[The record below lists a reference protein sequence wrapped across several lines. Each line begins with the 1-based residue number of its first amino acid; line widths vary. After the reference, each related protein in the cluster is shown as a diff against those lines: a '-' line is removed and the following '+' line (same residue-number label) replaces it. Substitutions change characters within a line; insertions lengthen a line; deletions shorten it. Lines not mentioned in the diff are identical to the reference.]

1 MCALLT
7 RLLRHRL
14 MLLSMMIGLAYL
26 FSVHRASARPP
37 SPGKVPNGNV
47 YYCGTCHESGHIF
60 SDNSPPV
67 PPLPMHMNQMQ
78 NPFLN
83 TTPTKTWTPDL
94 ANQDSDGD
102 GFTNGEE
109 LQDPTGVWAIG
120 KPDPGDVSFVS
131 NPSDFSTDPSNND
144 PCGYRAIPPAPRLLD
159 IVGFASPA
167 QGDVSFD
174 VSLLSPLPVDFVKY
188 TVKDSGNHTV
198 HSFISAS
205 PPFRSDLWNTKSVP
219 DGSYTVTAQVF
230 ELRQLTGATPRTSTR
245 SESIAVNNLSPS
257 FGPVG
262 EVVGTPFNACVD
274 GETLNGVVAI
284 SANNIW
290 TVGSRFVNGP
300 GDRMLVKHW
309 DGASWTSVI
318 SPNVGTQANT
328 LHGVAASGPSD
339 VWAVGE
345 SHDNSN
351 FERTL
356 TLRWDGAQWKVIPS
370 PNVSPNQVVSNNR
383 LASVAAL
390 SANNAWAVGDY
401 DDGSGGSLPLILH
414 WNGSIWQSVA
424 APTISNAN
432 EVALKG
438 IAAVSANDI
447 WVVGSYTDLGGNIL
461 RKTLILHW
469 NGSQWT
475 IFSSPSPGSLVNGL
489 NGVTAI
495 TATDVWAVGYASNGT
510 GDQTLALHWTGT
522 SWQRVASPSPGA
534 PNNQL
539 LSVAAVASNDIWAVG
554 YANANN
560 DGGVYR
566 TLALHWDGAAWS
578 VVAQPYSGDS
588 RLNAVAAL
596 PTGEAWA
603 AGAAP
608 PSITPQAL
616 VERYRVTRP
625 TGKVYLP
632 LVRR

>member
-1 MCALLT
+1 MSSMRFVCAPLT

-14 MLLSMMIGLAYL
+14 VLLAMMIGLAYL
-26 FSVHRASARPP
+26 FSVHRASALPP

-47 YYCGTCHESGHIF
+47 YSCQTCHLPDPAPK
-60 SDNSPPV
+60 SDNT
-67 PPLPMHMNQMQ
+67 QMKLD
-78 NPFLN
+78 FLAAN
-83 TTPTKTWTPDL
+83 KTWTTNL
-94 ANQDSDGD
+94 ANLDSDGD

-144 PCGYRAIPPAPRLLD
+144 PCGYRAIPPAPQLLD

-167 QGDVSFD
+167 QGAVSFG

-188 TVKDSGNHTV
+188 TVKDSGNQTV

-205 PPFRSDLWNTKSVP
+205 PPFRSDVWNTKSVP

-262 EVVGTPFNACVD
+262 EVVGTPYDACNS
-274 GETLNGVVAI
+274 ETLNGVAMVGA
-284 SANNIW
+284 SDGWA
-290 TVGSRFVNGP
+290 VGSRFVNGP
-300 GDRMLVKHW
+300 GDQMFIKHW
-309 DGASWTSVI
+309 DGVRWTSVI
-318 SPNVGTQANT
+318 SPNASIYFNT
-328 LHGVAASGPSD
+328 LHGVAAAGAND
-339 VWAVGE
+339 AWAVGE
-345 SHDNSN
+345 YDDGSLTQ
-351 FERTL
+351 TL
-356 TLRWDGAQWKVIPS
+356 IEHWDGGSWKIVPS
-370 PNVSPNQVVSNNR
+370 PNSGTSNNR
-383 LASVAAL
+383 LAGVAAL
-390 SANNAWAVGDY
+390 SANNAWAVGDS

-414 WNGSIWQSVA
+414 WNGSIWQTAS
-424 APTISNAN
+424 APSPSGAN
-432 EVALKG
+432 EVTLKG

-447 WVVGSYTDLGGNIL
+447 WVVGSYTDLGGSIL

-475 IFSSPSPGSLVNGL
+475 IVSSPSPGSLVNGL

-495 TATDVWAVGYASNGT
+495 TTTDVWAVGYASNGT
-510 GDQTLALHWTGT
+510 GDQTLALHWNGT

-539 LSVAAVASNDIWAVG
+539 LGVAAVASSDVWAVG
-554 YANANN
+554 YANENN

-578 VVAQPYSGDS
+578 VVTRPYSADS

-603 AGAAP
+603 AGADSA
-608 PSITPQAL
+608 SGMAQAL

-625 TGKVYLP
+625 TQKVYLP